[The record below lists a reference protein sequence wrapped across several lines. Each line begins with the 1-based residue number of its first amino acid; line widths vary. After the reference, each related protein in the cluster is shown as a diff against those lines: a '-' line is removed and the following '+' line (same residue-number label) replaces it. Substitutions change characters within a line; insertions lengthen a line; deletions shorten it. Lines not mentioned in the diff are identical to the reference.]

1 MSQEKRDPISNNFL
15 SSESISD
22 SQKLLFLQ
30 KYLENPF
37 SITWSKLAQWIL
49 YRSERRIES
58 DRTQESNLSI
68 NFMDR
73 VDPSVYYTIFF
84 PHQKF

>member
-15 SSESISD
+15 SPESISD
-22 SQKLLFLQ
+22 SQKLLLLQ
-30 KYLENPF
+30 KYLQNPF
-37 SITWSKLAQWIL
+37 SITWSKLAQWVS
-49 YRSERRIES
+49 YKSERRIES

-73 VDPSVYYTIFF
+73 VD
-84 PHQKF
+84 